1 MFPGYVYL
9 YKDDDGFV
17 HLLFY
22 PGFTDDNTNYY
33 QDLNINLAMFTYT
46 KTQNP
51 DGLIDY
57 KFNNKLIIEIS
68 CNLVRYD
75 NKIIKKIVRL

>member
-1 MFPGYVYL
+1 MFPGYIYL
-9 YKDDDGFV
+9 YKDDDAFV

-22 PGFTDDNTNYY
+22 PVFTDDNEKYY
-33 QDLNINLAMFTYT
+33 QDLNINLVMFTYT
-46 KTQNP
+46 KTEST

-75 NKIIKKIVRL
+75 NKIINKIVRL